1 MNEILATYSLEIIKA
16 VVLAIFAII
25 GVYAAKLQTKY
36 IDTDTKRKIAATT
49 VAYIEQVYK
58 DLHGDEKLARALV
71 VAASMLSQK
80 GIKTTEEELKVLL
93 EAAVKE
99 MNDKFKKETAAARA
113 RLKRLIIQ
121 DLPSNRPLNDKK
133 TRGRKYPRHTLVLT

>member
-1 MNEILATYSLEIIKA
+1 M
-16 VVLAIFAII
+16 
-25 GVYAAKLQTKY
+25 
-36 IDTDTKRKIAATT
+36 
-49 VAYIEQVYK
+49 YK

-99 MNDKFKKETAAARA
+99 MNDKFKKETAAAQSA
-113 RLKRLIIQ
+113 LEETHNTGFTVK
-121 DLPSNRPLNDKK
+121 PASE
-133 TRGRKYPRHTLVLT
+133 

>member
-99 MNDKFKKETAAARA
+99 MNDKFKKETAAAQSA
-113 RLKRLIIQ
+113 LEETHNTGFTVK
-121 DLPSNRPLNDKK
+121 PASE
-133 TRGRKYPRHTLVLT
+133 

>member
-49 VAYIEQVYK
+49 VIAK
-58 DLHGDEKLARALV
+58 GHFLKPCANDEPGQ
-71 VAASMLSQK
+71 S
-80 GIKTTEEELKVLL
+80 
-93 EAAVKE
+93 
-99 MNDKFKKETAAARA
+99 
-113 RLKRLIIQ
+113 
-121 DLPSNRPLNDKK
+121 
-133 TRGRKYPRHTLVLT
+133 

>member
-1 MNEILATYSLEIIKA
+1 MNEILATYAMEIIKVIA
-16 VVLAIFAII
+16 LMIFTII
-25 GVYAAKLQTKY
+25 GVSAAKLQAKY
-36 IDTDTKRKIAATT
+36 INTETKRKVAATT

-99 MNDKFKKETAAARA
+99 MNDKFKKETAAAQNA
-113 RLKRLIIQ
+113 LEETHNTGFTVK
-121 DLPSNRPLNDKK
+121 P
-133 TRGRKYPRHTLVLT
+133 TTE

>member
-1 MNEILATYSLEIIKA
+1 MNEILATYAMEIIKVIA
-16 VVLAIFAII
+16 LMIFTII
-25 GVYAAKLQTKY
+25 GVSAAKLQAKY
-36 IDTDTKRKIAATT
+36 INTETKRKVAATT

-99 MNDKFKKETAAARA
+99 MNDKFKKETAAAQSA
-113 RLKRLIIQ
+113 LEETHNTGFTVK
-121 DLPSNRPLNDKK
+121 PA
-133 TRGRKYPRHTLVLT
+133 TE

>member
-58 DLHGDEKLARALV
+58 DLHGDEKLARALA
-71 VAASMLSQK
+71 VAASILSQK
-80 GIKTTEEELKVLL
+80 GIKTTDEELKVLI
-93 EAAVKE
+93 EAAVKK
-99 MNDKFKKETAAARA
+99 MNDAYKEEAAVKKMNDAYKEETAGSVDTSEESYSTDSST
-113 RLKRLIIQ
+113 K
-121 DLPSNRPLNDKK
+121 
-133 TRGRKYPRHTLVLT
+133 LTTG

>member
-16 VVLAIFAII
+16 VVLAILAII

-58 DLHGDEKLARALV
+58 DLHGACARPCCRGIDA
-71 VAASMLSQK
+71 VAEGHQNN
-80 GIKTTEEELKVLL
+80 GGGTES
-93 EAAVKE
+93 
-99 MNDKFKKETAAARA
+99 TAGGCG
-113 RLKRLIIQ
+113 Q
-121 DLPSNRPLNDKK
+121 GNE
-133 TRGRKYPRHTLVLT
+133 

>member
-1 MNEILATYSLEIIKA
+1 MNEILATYAMEIIKVIA
-16 VVLAIFAII
+16 LMIFTII
-25 GVYAAKLQTKY
+25 GVSAAKLQAKY
-36 IDTDTKRKIAATT
+36 INTETKRKVAATT

-99 MNDKFKKETAAARA
+99 MNDKFKKETAAAQSA
-113 RLKRLIIQ
+113 LEETHNTGFTVKPAS
-121 DLPSNRPLNDKK
+121 D
-133 TRGRKYPRHTLVLT
+133 

>member
-49 VAYIEQVYK
+49 VAYIEQV
-58 DLHGDEKLARALV
+58 
-71 VAASMLSQK
+71 
-80 GIKTTEEELKVLL
+80 
-93 EAAVKE
+93 
-99 MNDKFKKETAAARA
+99 
-113 RLKRLIIQ
+113 
-121 DLPSNRPLNDKK
+121 
-133 TRGRKYPRHTLVLT
+133 

>member
-71 VAASMLSQK
+71 VSASMLSQK

-99 MNDKFKKETAAARA
+99 MNDKFKKETAAAQSA
-113 RLKRLIIQ
+113 LEETHNTGFTVK
-121 DLPSNRPLNDKK
+121 PASE
-133 TRGRKYPRHTLVLT
+133 

>member
-58 DLHGDEKLARALV
+58 DLHGGEKLARALV

-99 MNDKFKKETAAARA
+99 MNDKFKKETAAAQSA
-113 RLKRLIIQ
+113 LEETHNTEFTVK
-121 DLPSNRPLNDKK
+121 PASE
-133 TRGRKYPRHTLVLT
+133 

>member
-58 DLHGDEKLARALV
+58 DLHGDE
-71 VAASMLSQK
+71 
-80 GIKTTEEELKVLL
+80 
-93 EAAVKE
+93 
-99 MNDKFKKETAAARA
+99 
-113 RLKRLIIQ
+113 
-121 DLPSNRPLNDKK
+121 
-133 TRGRKYPRHTLVLT
+133 